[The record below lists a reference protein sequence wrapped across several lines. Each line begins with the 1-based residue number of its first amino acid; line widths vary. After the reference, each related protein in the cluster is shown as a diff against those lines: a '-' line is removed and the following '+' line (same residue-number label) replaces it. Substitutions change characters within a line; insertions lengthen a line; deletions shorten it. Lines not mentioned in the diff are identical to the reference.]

1 MDSAYQTN
9 HLLYNSIFVKIKIS
23 LDFGTLDL
31 YVDQFEDQA
40 QNLKS
45 KTLLNDAELKKK
57 VSIFNQI

>member
-23 LDFGTLDL
+23 LNFGTLDL